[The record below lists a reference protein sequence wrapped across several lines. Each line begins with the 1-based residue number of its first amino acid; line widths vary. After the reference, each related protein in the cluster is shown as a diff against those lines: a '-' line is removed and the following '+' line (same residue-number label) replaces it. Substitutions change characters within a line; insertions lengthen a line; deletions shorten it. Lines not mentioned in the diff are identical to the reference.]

1 MASRQNTSDFNEKR
15 KHARIDT
22 SNVVN
27 FFLFDANG
35 KKIGHGK
42 GRTLNLSQQGTL
54 LETNKP
60 LHGSFIL
67 LVTIDLEGKKI
78 QVKGRVVNTRKS
90 DKAGFFLTGVEFIG
104 PKDEQLNA
112 IIAFVKTYNHNKSNG
127 R

>member
-1 MASRQNTSDFNEKR
+1 MASRQNTSDINEKR

-22 SNVVN
+22 SNIVN

-35 KKIGHGK
+35 KKTGQGK

-54 LETNKP
+54 LETKKP
-60 LHGSFIL
+60 LQGSFII

-78 QVKGRVVNTRKS
+78 QVKGRVANTRKS
-90 DKAGFFLTGVEFIG
+90 DRAGFFLTGVEFIG

-112 IIAFVKTYNHNKSNG
+112 IIAFVKTYHHKKAND